1 MEPQVEQQPLHLT
14 FNTTVESSDANRRI
28 IAGKIVPFG
37 EIGNTSAGQVVFE
50 KGSISYNTGGKIKL
64 LL

>member
-1 MEPQVEQQPLHLT
+1 MEQAMEQPLHLT
-14 FNTTVESSDANRRI
+14 FNTTVESSDAQRRI

-50 KGSISYNTGGKIKL
+50 KG
-64 LL
+64 